1 MSLPRCRAWRLER
14 NFFATYL
21 PGLGDNERTSRWGIL
36 SDTFNKLKNSRWKIT
51 RPGKVKLSSFV
62 GSLYCSLHFIFTVIF
77 RVPRDGVSLK
87 AATHA
92 ESTLVGCNPTSIHQ
106 YSGTPLWRRPFYNEQ
121 QLKARQNYSEI
132 CGNKPRY
139 NELRHNKIPSITNRF
154 WWSQRT
160 IYSATT
166 NILSS
171 VSLAVSKNDM
181 MVQMFDKP
189 NATPI
194 GQDRETFTFK
204 ALL

>member
-1 MSLPRCRAWRLER
+1 MRGRQDEEFYRTRSISLKIHVER
-14 NFFATYL
+14 SL
-21 PGLGDNERTSRWGIL
+21 GLA
-36 SDTFNKLKNSRWKIT
+36 
-51 RPGKVKLSSFV
+51 GKVKLSSFV
-62 GSLYCSLHFIFTVIF
+62 GSLYCSRHFIFTVIF
-77 RVPRDGVSLK
+77 RVTRDGVSLK
-87 AATHA
+87 AAPHA

-139 NELRHNKIPSITNRF
+139 NAQRHDKIPAITNRV
-154 WWSQRT
+154 WWSQCT

-181 MVQMFDKP
+181 MIQMFDKP
-189 NATPI
+189 KATPI